1 MELFGPFEEDLDV
14 TTKITGYPNP
24 TVQVGTDKSV
34 SRVRDGA
41 ANAAEVAG
49 KPANP
54 VQITDQARTLA
65 ALEQAVNSLPVVN
78 EAKVAAIRSAIAD
91 GSYEV
96 VPERI
101 ADKLLRMDRE
111 LGAAR

>member
-1 MELFGPFEEDLDV
+1 LLSLPQPEMDV
-14 TTKITGYPNP
+14 TTKITGFQNP
-24 TVQVGTDKSV
+24 PVQVGTDKAV
-34 SRVRDGA
+34 SRTRDGA
-41 ANAAEVAG
+41 ANSTEGAS

-54 VQITDQARTLA
+54 VQITDQARQLA
-65 ALEQAVNSLPVVN
+65 ALEQTVNSLPVVN
-78 EAKVAAIRSAIAD
+78 EAKVARIRQAIED
-91 GSYEV
+91 GSYQV